1 MVSLPIIMRS
11 WVFQGR
17 PSTFRIDD
25 AVRELEK
32 LTWLVKKNAGKMRD
46 GDVVFLWR
54 SEHNGNPAGV
64 IAKAVL
70 EGTIIPMFSPPEVV
84 AYWTDPNMDNSREE
98 RVWLRILE
106 YHTDESSM
114 IQRNEALDDEILSK
128 MLVIRQPTGTNY
140 ELTDMQAEVL
150 GELWAEKQD

>member
-1 MVSLPIIMRS
+1 
-11 WVFQGR
+11 
-17 PSTFRIDD
+17 
-25 AVRELEK
+25 
-32 LTWLVKKNAGKMRD
+32 MRD

-70 EGTIIPMFSPPEVV
+70 EGTIIPMFSPPEVM
-84 AYWTDPNMDNSREE
+84 AYWTDPHMDNSREE

-114 IQRNEALDDEILSK
+114 IQRNEALDDDILSK
-128 MLVIRQPTGTNY
+128 MLVIRQPT
-140 ELTDMQAEVL
+140 
-150 GELWAEKQD
+150 